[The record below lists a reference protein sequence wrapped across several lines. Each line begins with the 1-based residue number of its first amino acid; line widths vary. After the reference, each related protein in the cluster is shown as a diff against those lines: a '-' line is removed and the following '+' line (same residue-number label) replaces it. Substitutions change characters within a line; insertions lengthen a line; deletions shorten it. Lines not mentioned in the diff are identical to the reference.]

1 MNEKQQEVYGT
12 MCEETWI
19 IQKDLLNVLKT
30 KYRRD
35 YKSRALRQI
44 IKECRMLYKE
54 DKLPLLIIKSNK
66 GYKLSND
73 YDEICRFAKELISTG
88 ESMKTEGMELLDA
101 AGKHRIVKEKEDILS
116 RCSAVEDYS
125 RDKIEKMIQEEQFS
139 HLQLIEIVKCM
150 TASISYADILMLAK
164 ADLHPYI
171 MFLGRKGMLEGMD
184 RQIIRIYADAA
195 LTTGNAY
202 KLYHAAANGCSMIE
216 LNRMK
221 KEMRD
226 VESKKTDQE

>member
-12 MCEETWI
+12 MSEDTWI

-54 DKLPLLIIKSNK
+54 EKLPLLIIKSNK

-73 YDEICRFAKELISTG
+73 YDEICRFAQELIGTG
-88 ESMKTEGMELLDA
+88 ESMKTEGKELLDV
-101 AGKHRIVKEKEDILS
+101 AGKKHIAIGEKDKSSKCTAI
-116 RCSAVEDYS
+116 EDYS
-125 RDKIEKMIQEEQFS
+125 RDEIDKMIHNEQFS

-150 TASISYADILMLAK
+150 TGGISYADILMLAK

-171 MFLGRKGMLEGMD
+171 MFLGRKGLLEGMD
-184 RQIIRIYADAA
+184 REIIRIYTDATI
-195 LTTGNAY
+195 TTGNAY
-202 KLYHAAANGCSMIE
+202 KLYHAAANGCSMTE

-226 VESKKTDQE
+226 VENKKIDQG